1 MAKASSNNGSS
12 FDSEK
17 AESQIDFYK
26 RIVDFDIKEYPI
38 EVIVQKYTQT
48 DPNVDKPEFYIP
60 DYQRELTWDQ
70 KKQSRFIE
78 SILIG
83 LPIPFLTFAE
93 VDSEEGQLEIV
104 DGSQRVR
111 TLNEYLSNRLILKDL
126 EKLTV
131 LNGSCF
137 DNLPLFR
144 QRKFKRSTIRIIVLS
159 SNADE
164 EARRDIF
171 ERINTGSDP
180 LNDMERRRGVMRGPF
195 IDFLEECAQNELF
208 NKLVHVSDPG
218 IKRREKEEFILRFF
232 AYRKNYLNF
241 QKEVCTFLD
250 TFIKSVQGAPIE
262 SVQEKRDENPR
273 FTPEQANEFKS
284 LFVNMLEFI
293 DAYFPNGFSRKGK
306 TTVPRIR
313 FEALAVGASLALEQN
328 PQLVP
333 QGVETW
339 VDSEEFLELTTSDAS
354 NSRPKVKK
362 RIEYVRNKLLG
373 ETNE

>member
-1 MAKASSNNGSS
+1 MAKASNNNGSS

-17 AESQIDFYK
+17 ADSQIDDYK

-111 TLNEYLSNRLILKDL
+111 TLTEYLSNRLILKDL

-137 DNLPLFR
+137 NKLSLFR

-159 SNADE
+159 NEADE
-164 EARRDIF
+164 ETRRDIF

-180 LNDMERRRGVMRGPF
+180 LNDMERRRGIMRGPF
-195 IDFLEECAQNELF
+195 IAFLEKCAKNKLF
-208 NKLVHVSDPG
+208 NELVHVSEPG
-218 IKRREKEEFILRFF
+218 EKRREREEFVLRFF
-232 AYRKNYLNF
+232 AYRKNYRNF
-241 QKEVCTFLD
+241 KKEVRVFLD
-250 TFIKSVQGAPIE
+250 DFIE
-262 SVQEKRDENPR
+262 SIQGKRDEELQ
-273 FTPEQANEFKS
+273 FLPEQEKIFTRQ
-284 LFVNMLEFI
+284 FVNMLKFVKKH
-293 DAYFPNGFSRKGK
+293 FPNHFSRQGRKA
-306 TTVPRIR
+306 VPRIR
-313 FEALAVGASLALEQN
+313 FEALAVGVSLALERN

-339 VDSEEFLELTTSDAS
+339 IDSEEFLELTTSDAS
-354 NSRPKVKK
+354 NSLPKVIK
-362 RIEYVRNKLLG
+362 RIEYVRDKLLG